1 MVAPHKLPEF
11 YEMMAQI
18 QAPYKVYIDNV
29 QTLINRA
36 MPANASMKFDFKNY
50 HDFDT
55 IYKNLDDL
63 ANQYPNVVQSIVGGK
78 TYEGRKIK
86 GVKVSFKPNN
96 PGVFIESGIHAREW
110 IAPATAMYIFHQLLT
125 SNNTEVRTLAE
136 SPVFNPDGYVY
147 THTTNRL
154 WRKTRKPYG
163 FRCYG
168 CDPNRNWGYEWNTGG
183 SSNNPCSETY
193 AGPMPFSEIETRSMS
208 TYISSISDKFY
219 VYIALHSY
227 SQLLMFPYGYTAD
240 RVDNYDLLYDIGM
253 KTITALAKRYGTDYT
268 VGNIAET
275 IYVAS
280 GNSADWIKGT
290 YNKSIVYT
298 YELRDGGQYG
308 FLLPPE
314 QIIPTGEETLDSII
328 AMLRE
333 AKTLKKYG
341 YEFDTMRCYNFHY
354 KSIFIMWKTI
364 LCMIMGLVTA
374 EQITFDDYKVIK
386 INVTTNRQVELLN
399 QIAKDPDHFS
409 IWKEPSVNKQ
419 AELMVAPQKLS
430 EFYELMAQIQAPYKV
445 SIENVQALINQATT
459 AKASET
465 FDFTKYHTLDT
476 IYNYLDD
483 LEKKY
488 PNIVQTVVAGKS
500 YEGREIKGV
509 KISFKQNNPGVFF
522 ESSIH
527 AREWI
532 APATVLYILD
542 QLLTSNNRYVRNLA
556 ESHNWYIF
564 PVCNPDGYVYTYTTN
579 RMWRKTR
586 KPYGDNCYGTDPN
599 RNWGYTWQSASN
611 DSGPCTE
618 TYPGPAPFSDIEI
631 KSLSKYIKSICN
643 KFYIY
648 LSFHSYSQLLMFPY
662 SYTVEHVDNYNDLE
676 TYNKIIMYK
685 ETMWLLLLLDEA
697 YGSSVDW
704 VKFACGTPLLFAY
717 ELRDQGEYG
726 FLLPSK
732 EIIPTGEETLDSILA
747 ILKEATVLGYP

>member
-1 MVAPHKLPEF
+1 
-11 YEMMAQI
+11 
-18 QAPYKVYIDNV
+18 
-29 QTLINRA
+29 
-36 MPANASMKFDFKNY
+36 
-50 HDFDT
+50 
-55 IYKNLDDL
+55 
-63 ANQYPNVVQSIVGGK
+63 
-78 TYEGRKIK
+78 
-86 GVKVSFKPNN
+86 
-96 PGVFIESGIHAREW
+96 
-110 IAPATAMYIFHQLLT
+110 
-125 SNNTEVRTLAE
+125 
-136 SPVFNPDGYVY
+136 
-147 THTTNRL
+147 
-154 WRKTRKPYG
+154 
-163 FRCYG
+163 
-168 CDPNRNWGYEWNTGG
+168 
-183 SSNNPCSETY
+183 
-193 AGPMPFSEIETRSMS
+193 
-208 TYISSISDKFY
+208 
-219 VYIALHSY
+219 
-227 SQLLMFPYGYTAD
+227 
-240 RVDNYDLLYDIGM
+240 
-253 KTITALAKRYGTDYT
+253 
-268 VGNIAET
+268 
-275 IYVAS
+275 
-280 GNSADWIKGT
+280 
-290 YNKSIVYT
+290 
-298 YELRDGGQYG
+298 
-308 FLLPPE
+308 
-314 QIIPTGEETLDSII
+314 
-328 AMLRE
+328 
-333 AKTLKKYG
+333 
-341 YEFDTMRCYNFHY
+341 
-354 KSIFIMWKTI
+354 IFIMWKII

-386 INVTTNRQVELLN
+386 INVTTNRQAELLK

-445 SIENVQALINQATT
+445 SIENVQALINQETT

-488 PNIVQTVVAGKS
+488 PDIVQTVVAGKS
-500 YEGREIKGV
+500 YEGRKIKGV

-522 ESSIH
+522 ESGIH

-542 QLLTSNNRYVRNLA
+542 QLLTSNNTDVRHLA
-556 ESHNWYIF
+556 ESHDWYIF

-599 RNWGYTWQSASN
+599 RNWGYTWQSAGN

-662 SYTVEHVDNYNDLE
+662 SYTVVHIDNYNDL
-676 TYNKIIMYK
+676 
-685 ETMWLLLLLDEA
+685 MWLLLFLDEA

-704 VKFACGTPLLFAY
+704 VKFTCGTPLLFAY

-747 ILKEATVLGYP
+747 MLKEATVLGYPDEYRKIIKVDQ